1 MPTPSIQNSKRVT
14 RVTRID
20 EKKEKEKK
28 DIEEKQLEEWKER
41 CKKRI
46 EKCTFYD
53 ASNKDLFYFR
63 RITPDS
69 EVVESLIDMSK
80 E

>member
-1 MPTPSIQNSKRVT
+1 
-14 RVTRID
+14 VTRID

-69 EVVESLIDMSK
+69 VESLIDMSK